1 MLKVVEKIKQPACRR
16 MIEKYVFI
24 VILTAIGMYARF
36 YLFSIK
42 SGDYNSFLE
51 PWYNL
56 IWDNGGFKA
65 VGMDIGDYMP
75 TYYYILA
82 ILTYIPIKPLITIKM
97 VSCIADVF
105 IAIFAYKIVHKV
117 TGSENKGVI
126 AYGAAFFLPSAIL
139 NSAGWAQCDGIFS
152 LFILI
157 SIYCILKGKDWGAM
171 IAFSVSFVFKIQ
183 AIFFAPVLL
192 ILLLKRKMR
201 WRTVIAFPIV
211 YLIDILPAWV
221 AGGNFFKLLTVYFRQ
236 TGQYKS
242 LNMFIQN
249 AWGLLYGVQS
259 EEMGKAGVMFAG
271 GVVLVAL
278 FWVYRSKFE
287 ITNKIIITLSGLF
300 TLLVP
305 FVLPHMHERYYYLPT
320 VVSLVFAIIYPKKIW
335 VFLIMEFMSF
345 QAHAHYLLNKQEVMD
360 FSFAVLL
367 VTFALATYFK
377 LLYDQMKEST
387 LRENEPVFAA
397 PVMPADAPY
406 AQPVESVNLTEKID
420 NSTVVQAAKS
430 KEAEKLDEALLN
442 SVAVQTETDDLN

>member
-1 MLKVVEKIKQPACRR
+1 MEKIIQKFKMPETRK
-16 MIEKYVFI
+16 MIENYGFI
-24 VILTAIGMYARF
+24 ILLTIIGALSRI
-36 YLFSIK
+36 YLFPIL

-82 ILTYIPIKPLITIKM
+82 ILTYIPIEPLITIKT
-97 VSCIADVF
+97 VSCIADLFV
-105 IAIFAYKIVHKV
+105 AIFAYKIVCNV
-117 TGSENKGVI
+117 TGSKNKGLV
-126 AYGAAFFLPSAIL
+126 AYGTVLFLPSAIL
-139 NSAGWAQCDGIFS
+139 NSAGWAQCDGIFT

-157 SIYCILKGKDWGAM
+157 SVYCILKGKDWGAM

-192 ILLLKRKMR
+192 LLLLKRKMR
-201 WRTVIAFPIV
+201 WRTLIAFPIV

-221 AGGNFFKLLTVYFRQ
+221 AGGNFLDLITVYFRQ
-236 TGQYKS
+236 TGQYDS
-242 LNMFIQN
+242 LNMFLQN

-259 EEMGKAGVMFAG
+259 PETGKAGVMFAG
-271 GVVLVAL
+271 GVVLIAL
-278 FWVYRSKFE
+278 FWVYRMRFE

-305 FVLPHMHERYYYLPT
+305 FVLPHMHERYFYLPT
-320 VVSLVFAIIYPKKIW
+320 IVSLIFAVIYPKRIW
-335 VFLIMEFMSF
+335 VFLIMEFVSF
-345 QAHAHYLLNKQEVMD
+345 QAHAHYLLGKQEYMD

-377 LLYDQMKEST
+377 LLYDQMKGAKISKQVAEMAIPPI
-387 LRENEPVFAA
+387 PVN
-397 PVMPADAPY
+397 VPY
-406 AQPVESVNLTEKID
+406 AQPVKESKVGETADTVNLQEDDQSSKVLASDSVLTQASID
-420 NSTVVQAAKS
+420 DVSQS
-430 KEAEKLDEALLN
+430 R
-442 SVAVQTETDDLN
+442 